1 MLLDCISIDML
12 NSVY

>member
-12 NSVY
+12 NNVY